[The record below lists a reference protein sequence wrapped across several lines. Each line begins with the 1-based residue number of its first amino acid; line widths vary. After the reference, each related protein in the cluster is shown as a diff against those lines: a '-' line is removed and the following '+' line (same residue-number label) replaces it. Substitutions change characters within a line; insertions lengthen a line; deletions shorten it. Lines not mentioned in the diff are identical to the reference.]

1 MKKAKTS
8 LELVLKAA
16 EFAAHKH
23 REQRRKDSSKSPY
36 INHPL
41 ALARI
46 LVEEGGVN
54 DSVVIAAALLHDTI
68 EDTATEHQELRG
80 QFGRAV
86 ADVVAE
92 VTDTK
97 WLEKGLRKRLQIVK
111 ASKSSASAK
120 LIKLA
125 DKIANLRDIIS
136 SPPADWSLARKQE
149 YFDWAKRVVDEL
161 RGTNARL
168 ERKFD
173 GLYKKR
179 P

>member
-1 MKKAKTS
+1 MRLRTSVARKRSGKHSLASNGISTSGPIRAMRKAKTS
-8 LELVLKAA
+8 LDVVLKAA
-16 EFAAHKH
+16 ELAAHKH

-68 EDTATEHQELRG
+68 EDTATAHQELRG
-80 QFGRAV
+80 QFGQAV

-97 WLEKGLRKRLQIVK
+97 WL
-111 ASKSSASAK
+111 
-120 LIKLA
+120 
-125 DKIANLRDIIS
+125 
-136 SPPADWSLARKQE
+136 
-149 YFDWAKRVVDEL
+149 
-161 RGTNARL
+161 
-168 ERKFD
+168 
-173 GLYKKR
+173 KK
-179 P
+179 